1 LFGHGG
7 CESVA
12 DGGECGAAGE
22 AGGDNGAEVGVRR
35 WRPFQRNPFVA
46 LRKNE
51 GRRARSLLLLV
62 ASTVAARQEHQQLV
76 ARRHRDGGTQVA
88 TLDIGRLEIQ
98 QTI

>member
-1 LFGHGG
+1 L
-7 CESVA
+7 A
-12 DGGECGAAGE
+12 PIP
-22 AGGDNGAEVGVRR
+22 AEPVRR
-35 WRPFQRNPFVA
+35 SA
-46 LRKNE
+46 ETE